1 MVEFVD
7 DTEGQGRG
15 ETEDSTNN
23 SKKAKITSVRELGET
38 SRPPTKITKKKQD
51 QDDLA
56 RQFINILQNE
66 DKTKEDDE
74 IDMALGAI
82 GIRIRRSL
90 NQEQQED
97 LMEELNMVVNRHIK
111 NARASRP
118 GIFSR
123 AATATVT
130 RHQISQHQQQQQ
142 HQGQTLPPMPSL
154 QNIQHKPFQFHE
166 FEAMHEGMN
175 SYTNL

>member
-1 MVEFVD
+1 
-7 DTEGQGRG
+7 
-15 ETEDSTNN
+15 
-23 SKKAKITSVRELGET
+23 
-38 SRPPTKITKKKQD
+38 
-51 QDDLA
+51 
-56 RQFINILQNE
+56 
-66 DKTKEDDE
+66 
-74 IDMALGAI
+74 MALGAI

-97 LMEELNMVVNRHIK
+97 VMEEINMVVNCHIK

-123 AATATVT
+123 APTATVT
-130 RHQISQHQQQQQ
+130 QDQMPQHQQQ

-154 QNIQHKPFQFHE
+154 QNIQQKPFQFHE
-166 FEAMHEGMN
+166 FEAMHKGMD